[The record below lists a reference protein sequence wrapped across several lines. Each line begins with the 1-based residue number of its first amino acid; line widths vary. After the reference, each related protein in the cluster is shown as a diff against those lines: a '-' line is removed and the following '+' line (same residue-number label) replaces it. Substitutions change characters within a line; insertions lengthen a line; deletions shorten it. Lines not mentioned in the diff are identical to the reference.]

1 MGDGCLVDQLLGQY
15 LADVAG
21 LGPLLEPAH
30 IRKTLESIYRYNHKT
45 DVSDHACVQRTY
57 VLNDEAAL
65 LVCDYGKG
73 ERPVIPFPYYAE
85 AWTGL
90 EYIAAALFFSHGL
103 AGCGYEC
110 ATAVRRRYDGVRR
123 NPWDEPECGHHYA
136 RAMSSWSGM
145 LTLSGFRYRG
155 PEGLVSA
162 VPRAALA
169 EFRSFWSAGTG
180 WGMFSLHRDAGRTA
194 FSLSVIEGSLVVR
207 RVEFPAVAG
216 GSASVKLDSAVVPH
230 QVQQLNEV
238 SVFTLA
244 RDINIEPGKDL
255 TVEIR

>member
-1 MGDGCLVDQLLGQY
+1 MGADDPEHPQYQMGDGCLVDQLLGQY

-169 EFRSFWSAGTG
+169 TQ
-180 WGMFSLHRDAGRTA
+180 AGRRSR
-194 FSLSVIEGSLVVR
+194 SLSSKDHWWYAASS
-207 RVEFPAVAG
+207 FPRLRAA
-216 GSASVKLDSAVVPH
+216 AH
-230 QVQQLNEV
+230 
-238 SVFTLA
+238 
-244 RDINIEPGKDL
+244 R
-255 TVEIR
+255 